1 MNTIIS
7 GNYVGFELAGSYG
20 KVWLVGDN
28 KEVQCN
34 KGTIEK
40 YEVLNT
46 TSVTKSH
53 TTSNTKGKT
62 RKGTTSMAVRGVVG
76 GVLFGPVGAIVGA
89 GTAKN
94 KSKST
99 IHGTTV
105 ETTDRTFTVS
115 VYFKDGTQALL
126 KLDDVGYENLLIAVF
141 AEPYETYADLM
152 KDLAEN
158 LAEKKRLEAEMSK
171 KVLKGLFKFVVLPVV
186 YLILISNFPTP
197 MILLTIAGLGWFGY
211 KSIKKRKAKKQ
222 QVSATITL
230 KD

>member
-7 GNYVGFELAGSYG
+7 GDYVGFELAGSYG

-28 KEVQCN
+28 NEVQCN

-53 TTSNTKGKT
+53 STSETKGKT
-62 RKGTTSMAVRGVVG
+62 RKGITSMAVRGVAG

-89 GTAKN
+89 ATGKN

-99 IHGTTV
+99 THETAV
-105 ETTDRTFTVS
+105 ETTDRTFIVS
-115 VYFKDGTQALL
+115 IYFKDGTQALL

-152 KDLAEN
+152 KGIAGN
-158 LAEKKRLEAEMSK
+158 LAEKKRLEAEMN
-171 KVLKGLFKFVVLPVV
+171 KGVYKGILKFVLLPIV
-186 YLILISNFPTP
+186 YIFLIAQFPTP
-197 MILLTIAGLGWFGY
+197 MLLLTIAGIGWFSY

-222 QVSATITL
+222 QVSATINL
-230 KD
+230 ED